1 MGTLSMS
8 GVPFL
13 SLDFLY
19 TPSHDVAA
27 DLADFEDMLGARV
40 RFAID
45 GMGTR
50 VAAVELGEGAPLI
63 LLTDHLEGE
72 RAIAVFRVD
81 DLPATMEDLRARG
94 WDPVR
99 TFEIPH
105 GPCVSFTTP
114 GGHRIALYQVTRPE
128 VAEHFE
134 GRRDF

>member
-1 MGTLSMS
+1 MPVL
-8 GVPFL
+8 PFL

-27 DLADFEDMLGARV
+27 ELAIFEDVLGARV

-50 VAAVELGEGAPLI
+50 VAMLELGTPPPH
-63 LLTDHLEGE
+63 LLLAGHLHGE
-72 RAIAVFRVD
+72 TPVLVYRVAEIAEAMRE
-81 DLPATMEDLRARG
+81 LETRG
-94 WDPVR
+94 WTPES

-105 GPCVSFTTP
+105 GPICSFTAP
-114 GGHRIALYQVTRPE
+114 GGQRVAIYELTRPE
-128 VAEHFE
+128 VGASFA

>member
-1 MGTLSMS
+1 MS
-8 GVPFL
+8 EPPFL

-19 TPSHDVAA
+19 MPSRDVAA
-27 DLADFEDMLGARV
+27 DLAFFEDVLGARV

-50 VAAVELGEGAPLI
+50 VAAVELAEGAPFI
-63 LLTDHLEGE
+63 LLADHLEGE
-72 RAIAVFRVD
+72 RAIAVFRVE
-81 DLPATMEDLRARG
+81 DLPTTIDELRSRG
-94 WDPVR
+94 WSPVR

-105 GPCVSFTTP
+105 GPCCSFTTS
-114 GGHRIALYQVTRPE
+114 GGHRIALYQLTRSE

>member
-1 MGTLSMS
+1 MGTLFMPDP
-8 GVPFL
+8 PFR

-19 TPSHDVAA
+19 TPSRDVAA
-27 DLADFEDMLGARV
+27 DLTVFEEVLGARV

-50 VAAVELGEGAPLI
+50 VAAVELAEGPPLI
-63 LLTDHLEGE
+63 LLADHLVGE

-81 DLPATMEDLRARG
+81 KLEATMNDLRSRG
-94 WDPVR
+94 WSPEQ

-105 GPCVSFTTP
+105 GPCCSFTTP
-114 GGHRIALYQVTRPE
+114 GGHRIALYQLMRPE

>member
-1 MGTLSMS
+1 MPEP
-8 GVPFL
+8 PFL

-19 TPSHDVAA
+19 TPSRDVAA
-27 DLADFEDMLGARV
+27 DLAVFEDMLGARV

-50 VAAVELGEGAPLI
+50 VAAVELAEGAPLI
-63 LLTDHLEGE
+63 LFADHLEGE
-72 RAIAVFRVD
+72 RPIAVFRVE
-81 DLPATMEDLRARG
+81 DLPATIDELRSRG
-94 WDPVR
+94 WSLVR

-105 GPCVSFTTP
+105 GPCCSFTTA
-114 GGHRIALYQVTRPE
+114 GGHRIALYQLTRPE

>member
-1 MGTLSMS
+1 MS
-8 GVPFL
+8 DAPFR

-27 DLADFEDMLGARV
+27 DLHVFEDVLGARV

-50 VAAVELGEGAPLI
+50 VAAVELAEGAPLI

-81 DLPATMEDLRARG
+81 DLPATMADLRSRG
-94 WDPVR
+94 WSPDN

-105 GPCVSFTTP
+105 GPCCSFRTP
-114 GGHRIALYQVTRPE
+114 GGHSLALYKLARPE
-128 VAEHFE
+128 VAEHFA
-134 GRRDF
+134 GRFDF

>member
-1 MGTLSMS
+1 MS
-8 GVPFL
+8 GPLFL

-19 TPSHDVAA
+19 TPSRDVAA
-27 DLADFEDMLGARV
+27 DLVVFEDMLGARV

-50 VAAVELGEGAPLI
+50 VAAVELAEGAPLI
-63 LLTDHLEGE
+63 LLADHLEGE
-72 RAIAVFRVD
+72 RPIAVFRVD
-81 DLPATMEDLRARG
+81 DLPTTMNELRSRG
-94 WDPVR
+94 WSPFR

-105 GPCVSFTTP
+105 GPCCSFTTS
-114 GGHRIALYQVTRPE
+114 GGHGIALYQLTRPE

>member
-1 MGTLSMS
+1 MS
-8 GVPFL
+8 EAPFQ

-27 DLADFEDMLGARV
+27 DLAVFEDVLGARV

-50 VAAVELGEGAPLI
+50 VAAVELAEEAPLI

-81 DLPATMEDLRARG
+81 DRPATMADLRSRG
-94 WDPVR
+94 WSP
-99 TFEIPH
+99 
-105 GPCVSFTTP
+105 S
-114 GGHRIALYQVTRPE
+114 TRSRSPT
-128 VAEHFE
+128 APARS
-134 GRRDF
+134 RRPAATGSPSIN

>member
-1 MGTLSMS
+1 MPEP
-8 GVPFL
+8 PFL

-19 TPSHDVAA
+19 TPSRDVAA
-27 DLADFEDMLGARV
+27 DLAVFEDMLGARV

-50 VAAVELGEGAPLI
+50 VAAVELAEGAPLI
-63 LLTDHLEGE
+63 LLAEHLEGE
-72 RAIAVFRVD
+72 RPIAVFRVENLD
-81 DLPATMEDLRARG
+81 VTMEDLRSRG
-94 WDPVR
+94 WSPVR

-105 GPCVSFTTP
+105 GPCCSFSTA
-114 GGHRIALYQVTRPE
+114 GGHRIALYQLIRPE

>member
-1 MGTLSMS
+1 MS
-8 GVPFL
+8 EPPFL

-19 TPSHDVAA
+19 TPSRDVAA
-27 DLADFEDMLGARV
+27 DLAVFEDMLGARV
-40 RFAID
+40 RFTID

-50 VAAVELGEGAPLI
+50 VAAVELAEGAPLI
-63 LLTDHLEGE
+63 LLADHLEGE

-81 DLPATMEDLRARG
+81 NLDVTMNDLRSRG
-94 WDPVR
+94 WSPEQ

-105 GPCVSFTTP
+105 GPCCSFTTP
-114 GGHRIALYQVTRPE
+114 GGHRIALYQLTRPE